1 MDLAFAIEEDC
12 VGKDIN
18 LYETMVVA
26 GTMKKGLGD
35 LEECA
40 RAGTQVGLG
49 PPVKV
54 IYLGVKRVFV
64 TSLGFR

>member
-18 LYETMVVA
+18 LYETVVVVVA
-26 GTMKKGLGD
+26 GTMKKVLGN

-40 RAGTQVGLG
+40 RAGTKVGLG

-54 IYLGVKRVFV
+54 TYLGVKRVNCD
-64 TSLGFR
+64 